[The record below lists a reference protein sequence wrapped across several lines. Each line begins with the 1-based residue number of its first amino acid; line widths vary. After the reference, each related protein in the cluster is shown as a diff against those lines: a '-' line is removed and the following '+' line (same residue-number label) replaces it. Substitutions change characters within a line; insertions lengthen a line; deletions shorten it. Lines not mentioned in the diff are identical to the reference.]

1 MRTIFKAVFV
11 LAGLA
16 LVPVCAARPPSALE
30 GLKAFVV
37 ERIAADI
44 PAFSDCSQLP
54 IDVLDAHAGE
64 PETQW
69 LAHWAFTWSRA
80 AVDGRLC
87 LYLEKP
93 ERRGLTAEEARL
105 LMLATSGSLVFPDAS
120 IIEWVC
126 PKRGIRDGYFEWI
139 NVKGAGT
146 GYTYGI
152 TYADARED
160 LEPLDRLQ
168 RQFAASILK
177 QVGSASTRSTG
188 DRSVGISFQLMRTET
203 LASIKA
209 DVAVQDGSTTPVRS
223 EQRAWLVQMPEG
235 RIVSFDELFVDPVAF
250 ATHMSPK
257 VRANLKERYG
267 DRINARFER
276 DRQAEKDII
285 GRRVDQLTDPA
296 RRARWEVMLDYY
308 DACEPGLIVQFDS
321 EGLTPAEMERPQ
333 ARFSAGGIRN
343 WLKPEYRDAFG
354 EPTAKRQ
361 AFPPGVVAGLFP
373 ALLDVASH
381 DRLPIEELQPDL
393 VDCANLDLSSVQPD
407 SRVERSKW
415 MYNGVYRWSF
425 LARPDGT
432 CIVLSYPERRG
443 LSRDEAWS
451 LLSVARKAIPVDA
464 SRIDPAFWSEYPLGA
479 ARDFG
484 GSASYSHGTSN
495 GVGYE
500 INYMGISDS
509 LGVLDEVQRRFARE
523 TLAAARAERVRRAGA
538 TALSLR
544 LDFSAAGRTA
554 ELAVLAA
561 HGELADAS
569 GVLASIQKSWMLHV
583 PSGKLL
589 AFEDLFVDPARVRMK
604 ISEDYRREI
613 PNWRSFEVFLD
624 DPTGEQAAA
633 HRRRHE
639 QAAWLASEPTPERFR
654 NVHIDTD
661 PDRPLLSVQFQ
672 AERLPSGEIAAGG
685 ATLKSLR
692 GFLKP
697 EYARVF
703 DTATRSGQ

>member
-1 MRTIFKAVFV
+1 MRTIAKAVFV
-11 LAGLA
+11 FAGLA
-16 LVPVCAARPPSALE
+16 LLPVCAARPPTAME

-54 IDVLDAHAGE
+54 IEVLDAHAGE
-64 PETQW
+64 PQTQW

-80 AVDGRLC
+80 GVDGRLC

-120 IIEWVC
+120 VIEWVC
-126 PKRGIRDGYFEWI
+126 PKRDIRDGYFERI
-139 NVKGAGT
+139 NVKGAGK

-152 TYADARED
+152 TYADAGDD

-168 RQFAASILK
+168 REFAASILK
-177 QVGSASTRSTG
+177 QVGSAPTQFAG
-188 DRSVGISFQLMRTET
+188 DGSVGISFRLTRAGT
-203 LASIKA
+203 LASIEA
-209 DVAVQDGSTTPVRS
+209 DVGVKSSSTAPVR
-223 EQRAWLVQMPEG
+223 QARHAWLVQMPEG
-235 RIVSFDELFVDPVAF
+235 RILSFDELFVDPVSF

-267 DRINARFER
+267 DRVDARFER
-276 DRQAEKDII
+276 DRLAEREII
-285 GRRVDQLTDPA
+285 DRRVDQLTDPA

-308 DACEPGLIVQFDS
+308 DACEPGLMVQFDG
-321 EGLTPAEMERPQ
+321 EDLTPTASERPQ
-333 ARFSAGGIRN
+333 ARFGAAGIKA

-361 AFPPGVVAGLFP
+361 AFPPDVVAGLFP

-381 DRLPIEELQPDL
+381 DRLPLEELQPDL
-393 VDCANLDLSSVQPD
+393 VDCANLDLSSVQPYP
-407 SRVERSKW
+407 RVERSKW
-415 MYNGVYRWSF
+415 VYNGVYRWSF

-451 LLSVARKAIPVDA
+451 LLSVVGKAMPVDA

-479 ARDFG
+479 AKDFG
-484 GSASYSHGTSN
+484 GCPTFSHGTSN

-500 INYMGISDS
+500 INYMGTSDS
-509 LGVLDEVQRRFARE
+509 LGPLDEVQRRFARE
-523 TLAAARAERVRRAGA
+523 TLAAARAERARRAGRA
-538 TALSLR
+538 APSLR

-561 HGELADAS
+561 YGELVDAT
-569 GVLASIQKSWMLHV
+569 GVLERIQKSWMLHV

-589 AFEDLFVDPARVRMK
+589 AFEDLFVDPARVRRK

-613 PNWRSFEVFLD
+613 PNWRSFQVFLD
-624 DPTGEQAAA
+624 DPTGEQAVA
-633 HRRRHE
+633 HRRQYE
-639 QAAWLASEPTPERFR
+639 QAAWLASEPTPDRFR
-654 NVHIDTD
+654 NVYIDTD
-661 PDRPLLSVQFQ
+661 LERPRLSVQFQ
-672 AERLPSGEIAAGG
+672 AERLPSGEIAGAG
-685 ATLKSLR
+685 ATLKTLR

-697 EYARVF
+697 EYAHVF
-703 DTATRSGQ
+703 DTATQSGQ